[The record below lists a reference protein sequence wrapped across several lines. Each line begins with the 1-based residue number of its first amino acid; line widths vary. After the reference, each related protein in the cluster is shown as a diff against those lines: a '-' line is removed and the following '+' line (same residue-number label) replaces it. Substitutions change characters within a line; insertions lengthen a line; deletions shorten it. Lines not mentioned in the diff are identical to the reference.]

1 MSRVSKKN
9 KNSNK
14 SVNKNNTQQTK
25 SEHEQN
31 KIKKMNKETGK
42 LQIEIKLLSETIFG
56 SGETVSNSV
65 DIEVLHNELGIP
77 YMKGKTFKGKLRE
90 EVEEATKLLQIST
103 GKNFKT
109 EVDALFGQ
117 EGGYSDDKSNI
128 LSTLKFSNCEIS
140 ENIRNMLGESI
151 KTGQVSKE
159 EILGAFTDV
168 RSFTSIGE
176 DGIAKDGSLR
186 QGRVVKKDIK
196 YYVDL
201 NIGRNLTNIEKGL
214 LAAGVS
220 SLRNIGAMESRGKGR
235 VEGRLLEDGKDVT
248 LDYIKELEEE
258 VK

>member
-1 MSRVSKKN
+1 MARVNKKN
-9 KNSNK
+9 KNKVKQSSIK
-14 SVNKNNTQQTK
+14 
-25 SEHEQN
+25 HEQN
-31 KIKKMNKETGK
+31 EKINEDILK
-42 LQIEIKLLSETIFG
+42 LQIEVKLLSETIFG

-65 DIEVLHNELGIP
+65 DIEVLQNELGIP

-90 EVEEATKLLQIST
+90 EVEAVAKLLQTST
-103 GKNFKT
+103 GKTFKA
-109 EVDALFGQ
+109 EVDSLFGK
-117 EGGYSDDKSNI
+117 EGAYSDDKSNI

-140 ENIRNMLGESI
+140 ENIRNILSESM
-151 KTGQVSKE
+151 KKGQVIKE
-159 EILGAFTDV
+159 EILGAFTDI

-186 QGRVVKKDIK
+186 QGRVTKKDIK

-201 NIGRNLTNIEKGL
+201 NICRNLTDIEKGL

-235 VEGRLLEDGKDVT
+235 VECRLLDDGNDVT
-248 LDYIKELEEE
+248 SDYIKKLEEE